1 MRLPCINE
9 LRAVAIYCA
18 QHLGSCTDSGVKRP
32 YLSLPTLE
40 PPSFFFFILKA
51 GTFVVLGLNNGFVL
65 SLLKLV
71 SFKDYSSFVS
81 YIGINE
87 FWITLGL
94 DY

>member
-65 SLLKLV
+65 CLLKLV
-71 SFKDYSSFVS
+71 SFKRFLRFTKLLETLL
-81 YIGINE
+81 N
-87 FWITLGL
+87 WI
-94 DY
+94 